1 MNLCPY
7 MKTTNTIIRTNSSGV
22 KYITKEEYMQPCDER
37 CVFYK
42 NVRPF
47 CRKAEKEIL
56 EGMVFL
62 DAPRN

>member
-1 MNLCPY
+1 MMLCPY
-7 MKTTNTIIRTNSSGV
+7 MKTVTTKIRTNSSGD
-22 KYITKEEYMQPCDER
+22 KLITKEEYMQDCDER
-37 CVFYK
+37 CVFHK
-42 NVRPF
+42 DVRPF